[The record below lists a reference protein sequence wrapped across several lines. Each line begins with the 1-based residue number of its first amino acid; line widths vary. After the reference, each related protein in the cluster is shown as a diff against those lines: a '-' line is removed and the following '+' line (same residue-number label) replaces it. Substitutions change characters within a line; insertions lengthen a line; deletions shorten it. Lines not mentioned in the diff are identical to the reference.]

1 MQPELLSLPACLNRS
16 TAFVVFALAIFMVA
30 AHTGI
35 AAIAAQRT
43 SLSAKGKTIIPFV
56 VAAFLASWLAIAIL
70 VGDGP
75 NFPIPLESRRAS
87 SGLVALIPFLIAV
100 IALFAS
106 KNLRD
111 QYSNAELLADRHSDL
126 PHRRYY
132 VRLAFSYLSNFA
144 RRLCL
149 ACWHRR
155 RINWNLCADRGVDAR
170 VQPASCVE
178 VGGGVE
184 SFWHPRFNCCSRDGV
199 IFPVARLEHLS
210 ACTRAVVPR
219 AAAWNSHSHFVPEKS
234 SRYAIGRAGN
244 GIIHRQRRTLRWIH
258 MLGQGK

>member
-1 MQPELLSLPACLNRS
+1 MIRVGFSRRWTFSFPTRSHGIRWIPRCLNTNSIRRHEILLSKSHPVASLKEFHCLKRPCCVNNYYTVMQPELLSLPACLNRS

-111 QYSNAELLADRHSDL
+111 QYSNAERLADRHS
-126 PHRRYY
+126 
-132 VRLAFSYLSNFA
+132 
-144 RRLCL
+144 
-149 ACWHRR
+149 
-155 RINWNLCADRGVDAR
+155 
-170 VQPASCVE
+170 
-178 VGGGVE
+178 
-184 SFWHPRFNCCSRDGV
+184 
-199 IFPVARLEHLS
+199 
-210 ACTRAVVPR
+210 
-219 AAAWNSHSHFVPEKS
+219 
-234 SRYAIGRAGN
+234 
-244 GIIHRQRRTLRWIH
+244 
-258 MLGQGK
+258 